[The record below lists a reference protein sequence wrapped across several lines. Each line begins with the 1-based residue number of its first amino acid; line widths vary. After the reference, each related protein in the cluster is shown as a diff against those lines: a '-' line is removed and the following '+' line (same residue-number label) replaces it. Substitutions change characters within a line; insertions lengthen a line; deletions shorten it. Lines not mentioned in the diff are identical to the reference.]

1 MATPAARLRTD
12 VAVAPRTRALR
23 LRHVLGSDYRLG
35 FLFVA
40 PMVVLVLALVAYP
53 FVYAVYLSLTQKFVG
68 MPPVFVGFENYI
80 RLASDGF
87 FQRAVVNSF
96 VFTFWSVAV
105 KLVLGMVMA
114 LVLMSKI
121 RYRSLFT
128 GLLLIPWVAPTVVSA
143 LNFLWIYDGSL
154 GVLNYLLVKV
164 FRILPQGV
172 GWLSEAGTAMASVIF
187 VNVWRGFP
195 FFGISL
201 LAGMKAISADLYEA
215 AAVDGANAVHR
226 FRHVTLPGVRNI
238 LIIVTLLSTIWTF
251 NDFAIIYILTK
262 GGPGGRHPGPPRLHL
277 RDGLRRPAPRRG
289 HRRRPLHAAGAGRDH
304 HRPRPLHA
312 AWARAM
318 SKAAIDRLQTLGSY
332 GVLGAL
338 LLLVLFPFYW
348 MTITSFK
355 SEDQMRSLVSMFW
368 PSPVVLDN
376 YYQLLTRTDFA
387 VWFRNS
393 AVVAVSSTLLAT
405 AVGTIGAY
413 ALARLRFMGRA
424 FMSSAVLIT
433 YLVPPSILFI
443 PLYAQIRMLG
453 LSDSLAGL
461 IAAYPSFTVPFVTW
475 LLMGYFES
483 IPVELEEAAMID
495 GATRFGAFRRVIL
508 PLAAPGLLAA
518 GLYAFTQ
525 AWNEFLY
532 ALVFITDV
540 KQRTLPVGLSSF
552 ITGDVYGWGYL
563 MAGAVLTTLPVI
575 AVYIYL
581 QKYMVE
587 GLTAGGV
594 KG

>member
-1 MATPAARLRTD
+1 M
-12 VAVAPRTRALR
+12 
-23 LRHVLGSDYRLG
+23 
-35 FLFVA
+35 
-40 PMVVLVLALVAYP
+40 
-53 FVYAVYLSLTQKFVG
+53 
-68 MPPVFVGFENYI
+68 
-80 RLASDGF
+80 
-87 FQRAVVNSF
+87 
-96 VFTFWSVAV
+96 
-105 KLVLGMVMA
+105 
-114 LVLMSKI
+114 
-121 RYRSLFT
+121 
-128 GLLLIPWVAPTVVSA
+128 
-143 LNFLWIYDGSL
+143 
-154 GVLNYLLVKV
+154 KV

-238 LIIVTLLSTIWTF
+238 LIIVILLSTIWTF

-262 GGPGGRHPGPPRLHL
+262 GGPGGATQVLPVFTYEMAFGAQRLGEAIAVAL
-277 RDGLRRPAPRRG
+277 YMLPVLAID
-289 HRRRPLHAAGAGRDH
+289 

-312 AWARAM
+312 AGARAM
-318 SKAAIDRLQTLGSY
+318 SKMPAMAVAGPAGARPPRCAVSY
-332 GVLGAL
+332 GILGAL

-376 YYQLLTRTDFA
+376 YYQLLDAGRTSPSG
-387 VWFRNS
+387 S
-393 AVVAVSSTLLAT
+393 ATAPWWPSRSTLLAT

-495 GATRFGAFRRVIL
+495 GATRFGAFRRIIL

-518 GLYAFTQ
+518 ALYAFTQ

-587 GLTAGGV
+587 GLTAGSV